1 MLFLTAMFYNLH
13 RTLLCSLQQ
22 AKPESAKCHCLLPTI
37 PMASTAR
44 ESHTRRASS
53 GMLEEGSAETVRT
66 VLSPVRD
73 TFDRRLFRT
82 PLQLLGILNAHLLW

>member
-1 MLFLTAMFYNLH
+1 
-13 RTLLCSLQQ
+13 
-22 AKPESAKCHCLLPTI
+22 
-37 PMASTAR
+37 MASTPM

-53 GMLEEGSAETVRT
+53 ITLGDGSAETVRM